1 MVGQYERA
9 NVAIVGHTDSSM
21 KGKVP
26 EKAVKDLSYDRA
38 NAVKSALVRTYKF
51 PRDKFVV
58 TGKGWDEPANISDPH
73 NHALNRRVEIQVFTP
88 ER

>member
-9 NVAIVGHTDSSM
+9 TVAIVGHTDSSM

-26 EKAVKDLSYDRA
+26 QKAVKDLSYDRA
-38 NAVKSALVRTYKF
+38 DAVKNALIRKYNFDK
-51 PRDKFVV
+51 DKFVV
-58 TGKGWDEPANISDPH
+58 TGKGWDEPADPSDPL
-73 NHALNRRVEIQVFTP
+73 NQSLNRRVEIQVYTP